1 VRLDSVTPAATS
13 SLIPF
18 LINILSDGGDERARP
33 RVSNLEIVIGT
44 TIQHY
49 KIGERL
55 GAGGMGEVYRGED
68 TRLGR
73 SVALKFLPASLK
85 SDPESR
91 ARLLNEARAA
101 SMLRS
106 PNIAVTYDIGEE
118 AGADFIVMEYVDGEL
133 LSSRLTRGPLPI
145 REAVEV
151 GLQVADAL
159 DEAHARGIVHR
170 DIKSANLM
178 RTERGLI
185 KVLDFGLAKFLA
197 DGSARDRAQTQ
208 MTMAGTVVGT
218 VSYMA
223 PEQAIGRPVD
233 RRADLFSLGVVLFEL
248 LTGHVPFEGST
259 PTEIIDRIL
268 HEMPPPASRYAPLVP
283 PALDAIV
290 ARALEKDPDFRY
302 QQARDLYRDLR
313 QVADSLDS
321 AASRAPS
328 RVTAA
333 VAPGPADNS
342 VAVMTF
348 SNITREP
355 ADDWIGTGIAETVS
369 SDLKNIHGL
378 TIIGRARVYDAL
390 RNLNTDAHLKDSLA
404 IDIGRR
410 LGATWVVVGG
420 YQRIGSMVRITANF
434 VEVATGEVRRTVKV
448 DGGIDDIFGLQD
460 KIVFELTQGLNLALK
475 GTEIADIERQETLS
489 VAAYESYARGMMNLR
504 QATRD
509 SIDRAIAAFQ
519 DATLHDPE
527 YARAWAALG
536 GAYGLKGSFL
546 SIPEMVNQAIETERR
561 ALAIDPELADA
572 HQWLGS
578 SLLGLGRTDEAI
590 AEIREALRLDPENG
604 QAYQALARAYWVG
617 KGDFK
622 SAIPLFERAIA
633 LNPEAGYSYLQ
644 LSLLLAW
651 DGQLDRAEDVCRRAV
666 ELQEQYISGNIGL
679 QIVGAHARLGY
690 VHYLKAQYDDA
701 LREYE
706 RELAFI
712 GAGDHALRDRTL
724 LELNVKMGAVYLRQ
738 SRRDEADRYFGRA
751 LKSFD
756 SRVANGADDPFTR
769 YYVACLH
776 ALRGDRERAL
786 DSLERVSKKLPEL
799 TAARARVDVDLESL
813 RDDPRFRAIT
823 G

>member
-1 VRLDSVTPAATS
+1 VV
-13 SLIPF
+13 
-18 LINILSDGGDERARP
+18 
-33 RVSNLEIVIGT
+33 GT

-49 KIGERL
+49 RIGERL

-68 TRLGR
+68 MRLGR
-73 SVALKFLPASLK
+73 PVALKFLPPSLK

-118 AGADFIVMEYVDGEL
+118 NGADFIVMEYVDGEL
-133 LSSRLTRGPLPI
+133 LSALAARGPLVV
-145 REAVEV
+145 RDVVEI
-151 GLQVADAL
+151 GMQVADAL

-178 RTERGLI
+178 RTERGLV
-185 KVLDFGLAKFLA
+185 KVLDFGLAKFVSEGLA
-197 DGSARDRAQTQ
+197 REVTQAQ
-208 MTMAGTVVGT
+208 MTMAGMVVGT

-223 PEQAIGRPVD
+223 PEQALGRPVD
-233 RRADLFSLGVVLFEL
+233 YRVDLFSLGVVLFEL
-248 LTGHVPFEGST
+248 LTGRLPFDGST

-268 HEMPPPASRYAPLVP
+268 HETPSPPSRYTTGVP
-283 PALDAIV
+283 PSLDAIV
-290 ARALEKDPDFRY
+290 ARALEKDPAFRY
-302 QQARDLYRDLR
+302 QHAGDLSHDLR
-313 QVADSLDS
+313 QVADEMD
-321 AASRAPS
+321 ATGPRTTSRA
-328 RVTAA
+328 TAA
-333 VAPGPADNS
+333 AAPGRVENS

-355 ADDWIGTGIAETVS
+355 SDDWIGTGIAETVS

-390 RNLNTDAHLKDSLA
+390 RNLSTDAHLKDSLA

-420 YQRIGSMVRITANF
+420 YQRIGAVVRITANF

-448 DGGIDDIFGLQD
+448 DGRIDDIFALQD
-460 KIVFELTQGLNLALK
+460 KIVFELSQGLNVVLK

-509 SIDRAIAAFQ
+509 SIDRAIAAFE
-519 DATLHDPE
+519 DATRHDPE

-536 GAYGLKGSFL
+536 GAYGLKGDFL
-546 SIPEMVNQAIETERR
+546 NIPDMVNQAIDLERR
-561 ALAIDPELADA
+561 AVAIDPQLADA
-572 HQWLGS
+572 HMWLGS
-578 SLLGLGRTDEAI
+578 SLLGLRRTDEAI
-590 AEIREALRLDPENG
+590 GEIREALRLDPENG
-604 QAYQALARAYWVG
+604 QAHQALARAFWVG

-622 SAIPLFERAIA
+622 SAIPLFDRAIA

-651 DGQLDRAEDVCRRAV
+651 EGQLDHAQEISQRAV
-666 ELQEQYISGNIGL
+666 ELQEQYISGNLGL

-690 VHYLKAQYDDA
+690 IHYLKGEYDQA

-724 LELNVKMGAVYLRQ
+724 LELNIKMGAVYLRQ
-738 SRRDEADRYFGRA
+738 GRPEEADRHFKRA

-776 ALRGDRERAL
+776 ALRGDRDRAL
-786 DSLERVSKKLPEL
+786 DSLERVAEILPKL
-799 TAARARVDVDLESL
+799 TASRARVDVDLESL
-813 RDDPRFRAIT
+813 RDDPRFRALT
-823 G
+823 A

>member
-1 VRLDSVTPAATS
+1 
-13 SLIPF
+13 
-18 LINILSDGGDERARP
+18 
-33 RVSNLEIVIGT
+33 
-44 TIQHY
+44 
-49 KIGERL
+49 
-55 GAGGMGEVYRGED
+55 MGEVYRGED

-73 SVALKFLPASLK
+73 SVALKFLPPSLK

-133 LSSRLTRGPLPI
+133 LSSRVAKGPLPP
-145 REAVEV
+145 REVV
-151 GLQVADAL
+151 DIGLQVADAL

-170 DIKSANLM
+170 DIKSGNLM

-197 DGSARDRAQTQ
+197 NGSAREITQAQ
-208 MTMAGTVVGT
+208 MTMAGMVVGT

-223 PEQAIGRPVD
+223 PEQALGRPVD
-233 RRADLFSLGVVLFEL
+233 HRADLFSLGVVLFEL
-248 LTGHVPFEGST
+248 LTGRMPFEGAAT
-259 PTEIIDRIL
+259 TEIVDRLL
-268 HEMPPPASRYAPLVP
+268 HETPPPPSRYAPHVP
-283 PALDAIV
+283 GALDAVV
-290 ARALEKDPDFRY
+290 ARALEKNPDFRY
-302 QQARDLYRDLR
+302 QHARDMARDL
-313 QVADSLDS
+313 QQIADDVDS
-321 AASRAPS
+321 AGPRTTSRA
-328 RVTAA
+328 TAG
-333 VAPGPADNS
+333 VAPGPIENS

-378 TIIGRARVYDAL
+378 TIIGRARIYDAL
-390 RNLNTDAHLKDSLA
+390 RNLSTDAHLKDSLA

-434 VEVATGEVRRTVKV
+434 VEVATGAVRRTVKV
-448 DGGIDDIFGLQD
+448 DGGIADIFALQD
-460 KIVFELTQGLNLALK
+460 KIVFELSQGLNLVLER
-475 GTEIADIERQETLS
+475 TEIADIERQETRS
-489 VAAYESYARGMMNLR
+489 VAAYESYARGLMNLR

-519 DATLHDPE
+519 DATRHDPE

-536 GAYGLKGSFL
+536 GAYGLKGDFL
-546 SIPEMVNQAIETERR
+546 SIPDMVHQSIETERR
-561 ALAIDPELADA
+561 ALSIDPELGDA
-572 HQWLGS
+572 RMWLGA
-578 SLLGLGRTDEAI
+578 SLLRIGRTDEAI
-590 AEIREALRLDPENG
+590 IEIQESLRLDPDNG
-604 QAYQALARAYWVG
+604 QAYQGLARAYWVG
-617 KGDFK
+617 RGDFT
-622 SAIPLFERAIA
+622 SAIPLFERAIT

-644 LSLLLAW
+644 LALLLAW
-651 DGQLDRAEDVCRRAV
+651 VGQLDRAEDICRRAV
-666 ELQEQYISGNIGL
+666 ELQEQYISGNLGL
-679 QIVGAHARLGY
+679 QIVGAHSRLGY
-690 VHYLKAQYDDA
+690 VHYLRGNYDEA

-706 RELAFI
+706 RELAFV
-712 GAGDHALRDRTL
+712 GAGDHALRERTQ
-724 LELNVKMGAVYLRQ
+724 LELNIKIGAVYLRQ
-738 SRRDEADRYFGRA
+738 ERRDEAERRFGRA

-776 ALRGDRERAL
+776 ALRGESDRAL
-786 DSLERVSKKLPEL
+786 ESLERVAKIYPRL
-799 TAARARVDVDLESL
+799 TAARARVDVDLASL
-813 RDDPRFRAIT
+813 RNEPRFRALISEVT
-823 G
+823 ERR